1 MAKTINCC
9 PVITFHVYYYNMD
22 TILPLYVLSGLFL
35 ATASALSIAVVRLS
49 RARKKESG
57 SSYRFHKRTGTES
70 KTPELQAV
78 FDSITDDICI
88 IDQGFRIQN
97 ANARYMQSV
106 KRSLS
111 AVRGSKCHEMY
122 FHQQAPCDLCA
133 AAETFST
140 GEPVVRKKIALRRG
154 DDAKNLEVSF
164 YPIFDAGKKV
174 VNVIEY
180 IRDMTDETQML
191 EQLIRSEKLAGIGV
205 MTTGIAHEMNNALS
219 GIAGTASNLLTMPEK
234 FELSDKAI
242 NRIFSILDAA
252 TRATSVMKNLLQ
264 FSHPLREETRIMVNV
279 KNVLKKIVTGVYIQE
294 APDIERRMNFD
305 ELLPPIKADHSKIE
319 LVLMNVVSNAIRS
332 IQEKKSRS
340 AKEGTAYKG
349 LLIVSA
355 RLQHDM
361 VLVTVTDNG
370 VGIPENIRSKIFDP
384 FFSTWPISKGTGLG
398 LSTAL
403 HIVEEHGGRIFFE
416 SIDDL
421 TTFSILLPINR
432 RRTIDFTAHKKDN
445 GTGRFQQ

>member
-1 MAKTINCC
+1 
-9 PVITFHVYYYNMD
+9 MD
-22 TILPLYVLSGLFL
+22 TSLALYILSGLFL
-35 ATASALSIAVVRLS
+35 ATAIALSIAVVRLS
-49 RARKKESG
+49 RARKKESEF
-57 SSYRFHKRTGTES
+57 SDIIQVRTDIAS

-88 IDQGFRIQN
+88 IDQEFRVQN
-97 ANARYMQSV
+97 ANTRYIQSV
-106 KRSLS
+106 KMSLS
-111 AVRGSKCHEMY
+111 AVRGNKCHEMY
-122 FHQQAPCDLCA
+122 FNQQAPCDLCA
-133 AAETFST
+133 AVETFST
-140 GEPVVRKKIALRRG
+140 GEPVVRKKIALRHG
-154 DDAKNLEVSF
+154 DDTKNLEVSF
-164 YPIFDAGKKV
+164 YPIFNDNKKV

-234 FELSDKAI
+234 FDLSDKAI

-264 FSHPLREETRIMVNV
+264 FSHPMREETRVMVNV
-279 KNVLKKIVTGVYIQE
+279 KQVLKKIVTGAYIQE

-332 IQEKKSRS
+332 IQEKKNRP

-370 VGIPENIRSKIFDP
+370 VGIPEKIRSKIFDP
-384 FFSTWPISKGTGLG
+384 FFSTWPIGKSTGLG

-403 HIVEEHGGRIFFE
+403 HVVEEHGGRIFFE

-421 TTFSILLPINR
+421 TTFSILLPISR
-432 RRTIDFTAHKKDN
+432 RKSFDIPTNKVDK
-445 GTGRFQQ
+445 